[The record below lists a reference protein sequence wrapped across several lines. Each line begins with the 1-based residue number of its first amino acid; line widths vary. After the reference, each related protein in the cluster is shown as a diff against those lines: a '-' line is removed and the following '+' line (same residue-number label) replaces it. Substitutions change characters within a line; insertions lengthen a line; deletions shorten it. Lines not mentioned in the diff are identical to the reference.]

1 MNAEEGDESDEN
13 EDVVDLDNY
22 NANKRSHA
30 KRGKTLED
38 DGKLLTSRG
47 NPRES

>member
-1 MNAEEGDESDEN
+1 MNAEEGDESDED

-22 NANKRSHA
+22 NTNKKSTL
-30 KRGKTLED
+30 KRGKNLED